1 MTHKRINIKIISNNT
16 SVVPT
21 PLATAEMANRHRPS
35 RPSHA
40 VVGSRKLSA
49 GTSAGSGT
57 TGL

>member
-40 VVGSRKLSA
+40 VVVS
-49 GTSAGSGT
+49 
-57 TGL
+57 